1 MGKSLNFQIFQPVLI
16 SVSKKGFY
24 LTCLLLYQSMQALF
38 QQIEMNFGKYEK
50 DAEFQ
55 FLTVL

>member
-1 MGKSLNFQIFQPVLI
+1 MEKKSEISTFLPVLT

-24 LTCLLLYQSMQALF
+24 LTCLLLNQSMQALF
-38 QQIEMNFGKYEK
+38 QQMEMNFGKHEK
-50 DAEFQ
+50 YAEFQ